1 MPGLV
6 TPTPVAAFAGQ
17 LPDPTDRA
25 SYGVRGRALW
35 AWETLTLA
43 PGINLLASQ
52 TQENAVFAQQMA
64 AQAASAAN
72 YLGLW
77 VDQTG
82 AVLAGRSVYHSD
94 VFWVLL
100 QDLADITAE
109 EPGVSIV
116 WAQFDEA
123 STAENTSFD
132 DATADIEG
140 EVGSPVTNVQEA
152 IEALVTLLGG
162 KVTRTSATGSILL
175 PVGTTAQ
182 RDGPPVAGMTRWNTE
197 LNGGKGGIEAFN
209 GVAWEALGWVTGAT
223 LTPSGASFDLTGIPA
238 WVNEIKIP
246 LRGLSTNGAS
256 NIIFQLG
263 TAVGF
268 EATGY
273 DSGSNSV
280 TSTSGFVLFVNSAGT
295 THTGVVT
302 LQRGPGNSWDYT
314 YQGMNVGGSAISAA
328 GHKTLTGE
336 LTRIRLTTSGGTN
349 TFDAGT
355 VRIDW
360 RK

>member
-1 MPGLV
+1 MPLENVPPQIQPPALPLPSLADRVSYGPRRREWLRWEHEDL
-6 TPTPVAAFAGQ
+6 TPGVQAFA
-17 LPDPTDRA
+17 A
-25 SYGVRGRALW
+25 NAYNNAAW
-35 AWETLTLA
+35 AA
-43 PGINLLASQ
+43 
-52 TQENAVFAQQMA
+52 QMA

-77 VDQTG
+77 DDQTG
-82 AVLAGRSVYHSD
+82 AALAGVSVYHDD

-100 QDLADITAE
+100 QDVPDITAE

-123 STAENTSFD
+123 STAANTSYD
-132 DATADIEG
+132 PATSGLTATELQAAVDE
-140 EVGSPVTNVQEA
+140 
-152 IEALVTLLGG
+152 LVVALGG
-162 KVTRTSATGSILL
+162 KVSRTSATGSILL
-175 PVGTTAQ
+175 PVGSTAQ

-197 LNGGKGGIEAFN
+197 LNGGKGGNDTFN
-209 GVAWEALGWVTGAT
+209 GVVWETQGWVTGTT
-223 LTPSGASFDLTGIPA
+223 LTPSGATFDLTGIPA
-238 WVNEIKIP
+238 HVNEIKIS

-256 NIIFQLG
+256 NILFQLG

-302 LQRGPGNSWDYT
+302 LQRGPGNSWDYS
-314 YQGMNVGGSAISAA
+314 YQGMNVGGAGISAA
-328 GHKTLTGE
+328 GHKTMTGE